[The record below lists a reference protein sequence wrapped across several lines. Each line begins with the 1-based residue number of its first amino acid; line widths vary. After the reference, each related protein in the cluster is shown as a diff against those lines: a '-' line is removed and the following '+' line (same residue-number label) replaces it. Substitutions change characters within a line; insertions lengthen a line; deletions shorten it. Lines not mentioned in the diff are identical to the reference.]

1 MKTTLSK
8 QTIIT
13 CVLAL
18 LTFNSFAQ
26 KNFYVKLNG
35 GYNMGIVS
43 YNGRNQ
49 NQSGT
54 ITNYEKVPFSLSS
67 GIQFGGAA
75 GYMFSKFIGAE
86 LGVSYLIGN
95 TVSMTDKSNT
105 SSSTENV
112 SSRLLNFTPSLVIT
126 PGLEKLNPYAKFGL
140 SLGLA
145 SITDKMESTNNN
157 GSSTTTSSQTRVFDG
172 GMAIGFMGT
181 LGLSYKINDKVSLIG
196 ELNIA
201 SISYS
206 PTKGENTEYK
216 INGVDMLSSMPK
228 SQKNIEFVDS
238 YSQDNNSQSD
248 PNSPSKSIAPS
259 FPFSSVG
266 LNIGVMYKL

>member
-1 MKTTLSK
+1 MKTIVSK
-8 QTIIT
+8 KTIIA

-18 LTFNSFAQ
+18 FTFNSFAQ

-43 YNGRNQ
+43 YNG
-49 NQSGT
+49 
-54 ITNYEKVPFSLSS
+54 TNT
-67 GIQFGGAA
+67 A
-75 GYMFSKFIGAE
+75 GYMFNKFIGAE

-95 TVSMTDKSNT
+95 TVSLTDKSNT

-112 SSRLLNFTPSLVIT
+112 STRLLNFMPSLLIT

-140 SLGLA
+140 CLGSA
-145 SITDKMESTNNN
+145 SITDKLESTSSN
-157 GSSTTTSSQTRVFDG
+157 GSTNTTTNQTMVFDG

-196 ELNIA
+196 ELNIS

-206 PTKGENTEYK
+206 PTKSEYIENK
-216 INGVDMLSSMPK
+216 QNGVDQLSSMTK
-228 SQKNIEFVDS
+228 NQKITEFVNS
-238 YSQDNNSQSD
+238 YSEDNNSQSD
-248 PNSPSKSIAPS
+248 PNSPRKSIAPS

-266 LNIGVMYKL
+266 LTIGVMYRL